1 MKEFSLNKFIIRND
15 LIKLKKRHLTILN
28 INFWVFCAVFVE
40 LQAIAK
46 DPMALNF
53 NAYLSQVE
61 QATLQLRLSDLARL
75 SAQQSLEFSKSER
88 DPRLNLRS
96 EFGSRT
102 QNDLSESEWRQ
113 HQLLGLDVAY
123 QLFDFGAQSSKNEIA
138 RSQLKLKQLSY
149 EMERAQIFWL
159 AARAYILLR
168 GQDRILELNKEQ
180 IRIAEKNMQLQ
191 ERYYRQGLRPES
203 DFLSAK
209 VDFGRVQLQQQRAS
223 AEYKR
228 ALINFLFLLDPL
240 QKELKYNKLEVQVIQ
255 QELAELSPSRLL
267 KMTEKWSSTKS
278 HLLMQKIELESQQ
291 VDAQLEQVKAQ
302 RWPSLNAV
310 AAVQQSYFDQQRA
323 ERAQVQLELNWLIP
337 WNQSSRIEQ
346 QKIKLQKQ
354 SLELEAAIE
363 SSQKVQLWHQA
374 QQSLRNAE
382 TEWSLLQAQIAL
394 LERQKKLVRDRFDA
408 GRASALELSISE
420 TEYNQLKLDEIR
432 IINEA
437 ELAVVNAAQAREIRE
452 LDFLF

>member
-1 MKEFSLNKFIIRND
+1 M
-15 LIKLKKRHLTILN
+15 KKRHLTILN